1 MTNVMELIINGE
13 NKQIKAGFT
22 VADLLHS
29 LGFEES
35 AHGVA
40 VAVNDTV
47 VPRPGWHK
55 KALAEGDAVEIIRA
69 VQGG

>member
-1 MTNVMELIINGE
+1 MELKINGE
-13 NKQIKAGFT
+13 NKQLESGVT
-22 VADLLHS
+22 VADLMRK

-35 AHGVA
+35 ARGVA
-40 VAVNDTV
+40 VAVNDAV
-47 VPRPGWHK
+47 VPQPGWHK

>member
-1 MTNVMELIINGE
+1 MELKINGE
-13 NKQIKAGFT
+13 HKQLESGVT
-22 VADLLHS
+22 VADLMQS

-35 AHGVA
+35 ARGVA